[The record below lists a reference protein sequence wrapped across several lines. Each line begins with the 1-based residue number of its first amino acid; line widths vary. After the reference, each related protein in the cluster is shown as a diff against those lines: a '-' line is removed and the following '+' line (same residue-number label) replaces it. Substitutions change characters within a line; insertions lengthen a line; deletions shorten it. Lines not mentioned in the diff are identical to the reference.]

1 MGPAAPVPPPPRPAP
16 PLMLEERVREKRT
29 QRRPRVILL
38 RALLS
43 WLLPPGLLPLLLLLL
58 LMLLLLMEDVDTERW
73 GNADVVVVLPALSDK
88 LSTRLPSRP
97 DSWGRLVVTD
107 TMASTAV
114 VGGVF

>member
-1 MGPAAPVPPPPRPAP
+1 M
-16 PLMLEERVREKRT
+16 REKRT

-43 WLLPPGLLPLLLLLL
+43 WLLPPGLLLLPPLLLLLL
-58 LMLLLLMEDVDTERW
+58 LLLLLMEDVDTERW
-73 GNADVVVVLPALSDK
+73 GSADVVVVPELSDK
-88 LSTRLPSRP
+88 LSTKLLSRP
-97 DSWGRLVVTD
+97 DSWGRLVDTD